1 MKFLCVS
8 CNSQM
13 TLVRGRDKVSPDSR
27 GSLTIRY
34 ECPEC
39 LVEIAMLTNPYET
52 QLVSSLGVE
61 IGGKTLPSGPGDTV
75 QVSGDGAAL
84 TDPPEIFAEG
94 QCPFSE
100 MARDALVEGVTSPG
114 REAGEG
120 EIPWTTQALVRLQNV
135 PEFVRPMAK
144 SGIERFA
151 RERGFA
157 QVDEACMDA
166 AKEEFAM

>member
-8 CNSQM
+8 CDSQM
-13 TLVRGRDKVSPDSR
+13 KLVRGREKVAPDSR

-61 IGGKTLPSGPGDTV
+61 IGGRTLSHGPGNTE
-75 QVSGDGAAL
+75 QMSGDGAVL
-84 TDPPEIFAEG
+84 SDPPESSAEG
-94 QCPFSE
+94 RCPFSQ
-100 MARDALVEGVTSPG
+100 MARDALEVGVGSPES
-114 REAGEG
+114 EAGDG
-120 EIPWTTQALVRLQNV
+120 EISWTTQALVRLQNV